1 MASCPKKLA
10 SGKCYDS
17 CSNTSNKYD
26 YLANC
31 FGSCPDKTYTIE
43 YLLKCVD
50 ICPSSTYTVDNK
62 CEKCHSDCKT
72 CDGPPDDTNSH
83 CTSCISPGKYLE
95 NGNCITKKIDTTNK
109 IVESS
114 TKDIAEILKSD
125 ITTDMMKYYNIC
137 GKYNNI

>member
-1 MASCPKKLA
+1 MASCPKKID
-10 SGKCYDS
+10 SGECYDS
-17 CSNTSNKYD
+17 CSDTSNKYD

-72 CDGPPDDTNSH
+72 CDGPSDDTNSH
-83 CTSCISPGKYLE
+83 CTSCISPDKYLE
-95 NGNCITKKIDTTNK
+95 NGNCITKMFIPLMKFLFQLQKI
-109 IVESS
+109 
-114 TKDIAEILKSD
+114 
-125 ITTDMMKYYNIC
+125 
-137 GKYNNI
+137 